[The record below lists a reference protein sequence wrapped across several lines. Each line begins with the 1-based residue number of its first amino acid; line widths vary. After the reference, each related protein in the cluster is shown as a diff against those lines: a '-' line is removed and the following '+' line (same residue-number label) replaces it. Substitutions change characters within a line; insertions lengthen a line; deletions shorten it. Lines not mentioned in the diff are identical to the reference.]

1 MPARLNES
9 TLERVLNHCLS
20 LDPYAGPN
28 LKNLQGKVIELSLAD
43 SGLLM
48 WLRFSPNGVRVESA
62 DSDAEP
68 DASISATAPKL
79 FKMALELNQAKAGRG
94 SSVSVTGDI
103 EVVQNFATL
112 LGELDI
118 DWEEQLSRWI
128 GDSAAHGIGQVVRGL
143 HRWGRQ
149 TAQVLWM
156 DVGEYLAE
164 ETQLLPH
171 AEEVATYVEGVDEIR
186 DDVERLMARVTRLKA
201 NVTSG

>member
-1 MPARLNES
+1 MPARLHES

-28 LKNLQGKVIELSLAD
+28 LKNLHGKVIELSLAD
-43 SGLLM
+43 SGLSM
-48 WLRFSPNGVRVESA
+48 RFRFSPNGVRVDPA
-62 DSDAEP
+62 DSDVEP
-68 DASISATAPKL
+68 DASISATVPEL
-79 FKMALELNQAKAGRG
+79 IKMGLELDQAKAGLG

-103 EVVQNFATL
+103 EVVQNFTTL

-118 DWEEQLSRWI
+118 DWEEQLSRWM
-128 GDSAAHGIGQVVRGL
+128 GDSAAHGIGQVVRGF

-164 ETQLLPH
+164 ETQMLPH
-171 AEEVATYVEGVDEIR
+171 AEEVTTYVEGVDEIR
-186 DDVERLMARVTRLKA
+186 DDVERLMARVARLEA
-201 NVTSG
+201 NVASG

>member
-1 MPARLNES
+1 MKPFW
-9 TLERVLNHCLS
+9 
-20 LDPYAGPN
+20 
-28 LKNLQGKVIELSLAD
+28 K
-43 SGLLM
+43 
-48 WLRFSPNGVRVESA
+48 FESA